1 MVISCA
7 HNWRDN
13 LGSFQDIQRKLVMVI
28 LCILPELT
36 DNLGSLEW
44 GYCVGEAWKGNLGSF
59 EQGTHYKKIG
69 MV

>member
-1 MVISCA
+1 
-7 HNWRDN
+7 
-13 LGSFQDIQRKLVMVI
+13 MVI
-28 LCILPELT
+28 LCILPEST